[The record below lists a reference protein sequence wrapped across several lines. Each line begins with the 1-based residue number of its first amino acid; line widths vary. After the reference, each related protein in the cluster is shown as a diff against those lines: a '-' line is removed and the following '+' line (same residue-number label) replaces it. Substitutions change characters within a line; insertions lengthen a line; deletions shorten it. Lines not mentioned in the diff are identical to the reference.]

1 MGESMNKKL
10 GPLKTWQWGVLAGGL
25 LLAYYLYERKKGSST
40 ETKEE
45 PASETFASTPQTL
58 TGTSGSGE
66 GSGGGGSS
74 TPASPPAS
82 AEQPTP
88 GPAAQATPEAASPAQ
103 LPAASGEN
111 TSPVIHA
118 KPVTASPH
126 GKIAG
131 TKHIVNAQGEHFTV
145 NTYGKGIREVFQT
158 AAEKAADAGEK
169 ARAARQKS
177 NATHAK
183 AGAHVPQ
190 VIAKHP
196 QRITGSPH
204 SGATAAVKAQKKRA
218 KPAAKHSSAHKIRAR

>member
-45 PASETFASTPQTL
+45 PASESFASTPQTL

-74 TPASPPAS
+74 TPANPGAS

-103 LPAASGEN
+103 L
-111 TSPVIHA
+111 T
-118 KPVTASPH
+118 
-126 GKIAG
+126 
-131 TKHIVNAQGEHFTV
+131 
-145 NTYGKGIREVFQT
+145 
-158 AAEKAADAGEK
+158 
-169 ARAARQKS
+169 
-177 NATHAK
+177 
-183 AGAHVPQ
+183 
-190 VIAKHP
+190 
-196 QRITGSPH
+196 
-204 SGATAAVKAQKKRA
+204 
-218 KPAAKHSSAHKIRAR
+218 